1 MANEKRDDRP
11 LLAGIRVREDDIEP
25 QKGLHYV
32 ALLFRGLAVLLV
44 VLMVAQVAFGLG
56 NPAPGATG
64 VLLGEA
70 VRLLVFAGLLWGA
83 GDLADLIVKSHHDLR
98 ASRILLARQAYM
110 MRAMGISSG
119 VLADPEPGH
128 SRHTDPP
135 A

>member
-1 MANEKRDDRP
+1 MADEKLEDRP

-32 ALLFRGLAVLLV
+32 AILFRGLAVLLL
-44 VLMVAQVAFGLG
+44 VLMVIQVVLGLG
-56 NPAPGATG
+56 NPAPGAAG
-64 VLLGEA
+64 VLFGEA

-98 ASRILLARQAYM
+98 AARILLARQSYVL
-110 MRAMGISSG
+110 RKMGIASG
-119 VLADPEPGH
+119 AIDPPEAEH
-128 SRHTDPP
+128 HRHTDPI